1 MTTAAARGLP
11 TGTVTLLFTD
21 VEGSTEL
28 LRRLGASYG
37 DVLHTHRQLLREA
50 VETQGGAEVDT
61 QGDAFFFAFPTAAR
75 AARAAAD
82 AQLALDAQSW
92 PDDVAVRVRMGVHT
106 GEPEQRDSGYV
117 GLDVHQAARIASVG
131 HGGQIV
137 VSRSTRDL
145 LGPDVPV
152 VDLGDHR
159 LKDIDHPVR
168 LFQLGGEGLRIDFPP
183 LRSLHASNLPRPA
196 TRLVDRVE
204 ESKTLRASLA
214 ATRLTTL
221 TGPGGVG
228 KTRLA
233 LEVAAGSLDDFPGG
247 AYFVDLSRL
256 TESRLVPWAIATA
269 LGVQERPGVRRL
281 DQLVERL
288 AAAPPTLLVVD
299 NAEHVLD
306 AAPSLAEL
314 LERAEPVTILATS
327 REPLRLRAEREVSL
341 GPLPTRSGV
350 ALFLE
355 RAQAVRSDGELDA
368 AVVAEVV
375 ERLEGL
381 PLSIELAAPRVRAL
395 PPEVLLERLESRLAL
410 LSGGYA
416 DTPERHR
423 TLRATLDWS
432 YDLLGAHDR
441 AAFNRLGVFVGGFR
455 LEAAAAV
462 LDLPDYDAADRVASL
477 VDKSLVAPQGAG
489 SAPRYLMLETIRE
502 YALEQL
508 VAREELADA
517 ATRHA
522 LHFAELAELSAAAL
536 FGDERPAW
544 VRSLADDHP
553 NFRAALE
560 WSLSM
565 PDPEI
570 SLRLG
575 GALWRF
581 WHAHGDLAEGRLWLE
596 RALARDGAE
605 LSPCRANALGGAAA
619 LAAVSGDADAA
630 RAHASARVELVRR
643 VDDDGLL
650 SGALISLA
658 NVRSNDDDAG
668 ALEEAAALYVEAAD
682 AAERAGDART
692 AAAVI
697 TNLGYLSLRRGDWDR
712 AADESR
718 RALERSRVV
727 GDGAGLVV
735 ALLNLG
741 YASIQRG
748 RPDEAASA
756 FAEALAFQRD
766 LGDREA
772 IAYCLDG
779 IAAVLI
785 GRGFDRDAL
794 RLVAAAAA
802 LRETIGASL
811 ASYERDLH
819 ERVLEEA
826 RRRVGAGAAALE
838 EEGAALTPEEA
849 LEQALALPA
858 G

>member
-1 MTTAAARGLP
+1 MAATRGLP

-28 LRRLGASYG
+28 LRRLGPAYG
-37 DVLHTHRQLLREA
+37 DVLETHRRLLRDA
-50 VETQGGAEVDT
+50 VDAQEGAEVDT
-61 QGDAFFFAFPTAAR
+61 QGDAFFFAFPTAAG
-75 AARAAAD
+75 AVRAAAE
-82 AQLALDAQSW
+82 AQRALSAETW
-92 PDDVAVRVRMGVHT
+92 PDEGTLHVRMGVHT
-106 GEPEQRDSGYV
+106 GEPEQRETGYV
-117 GLDVHQAARIASVG
+117 GLDVHQAARIAAAG

-145 LGPDVPV
+145 LGPDAV
-152 VDLGDHR
+152 VLDLGDHR
-159 LKDIDHPVR
+159 LKDIDAPVR
-168 LFQLGGEGLRIDFPP
+168 LFQLAGDGLRSDFPP

-196 TRLVDRVE
+196 TRLVDRVQ
-204 ESKTLRASLA
+204 ESEALRSSLA
-214 ATRLTTL
+214 AARLTTL

-256 TESRLVPWAIATA
+256 TESRLVPGAIATA
-269 LGVQERPGVRRL
+269 LGMQERPGVRRL
-281 DQLVERL
+281 DQIVERL
-288 AAAPPTLLVVD
+288 AEAPPTLLVVD

-306 AAPSLAEL
+306 AAPSLGEL
-314 LERAEPVTILATS
+314 LERAAPVTILATS
-327 REPLRLRAEREVSL
+327 REPLRLRAERELSL

-355 RAQAVRSDGELDA
+355 RARAIRSEELDID
-368 AVVAEVV
+368 VVAAVV

-395 PPEVLLERLESRLAL
+395 PPEVLLERLETRLTL

-416 DTPERHR
+416 DAPERHR

-432 YDLLGAHDR
+432 YELLGGNDR
-441 AAFNRLGVFVGGFR
+441 RAFDRLGVFVGGFR

-462 LDLPDYDAADRVASL
+462 LDLPEHEAADRVASL

-489 SAPRYLMLETIRE
+489 PAPRYLMLETIRE

-508 VAREELADA
+508 DARDELEDA
-517 ATRHA
+517 ASRHA
-522 LHFAELAELSAAAL
+522 LHFAELAELSEPAL
-536 FGDERPAW
+536 LGDERPAW

-575 GALWRF
+575 AALWRF

-596 RALARDGAE
+596 RALGRRGVE
-605 LSPCRANALGGAAA
+605 LSPARAKALGGAAA

-630 RAHASARVELVRR
+630 RAHASERVALVRR
-643 VDDDGLL
+643 IGDDALL
-650 SGALISLA
+650 PGALITLA
-658 NVRSNDDDAG
+658 NVRSDDGDEG
-668 ALEEAAALYVEAAD
+668 ALEEAAALYAEAAD
-682 AAERAGDART
+682 AAERSGDDRT

-697 TNLGYLSLRRGDWDR
+697 TNLGYLALRLGDWDR
-712 AADESR
+712 AAEESR

-727 GDGAGLVV
+727 GDSAGLVV
-735 ALLNLG
+735 ALVNLG
-741 YASIQRG
+741 YASIDRG
-748 RPDEAASA
+748 RPEEAASA
-756 FAEALAFQRD
+756 FAEALAFQREI
-766 LGDREA
+766 GDRET

-779 IAAVLI
+779 IAAVLL
-785 GRGFDRDAL
+785 GRDLDDDAL

-811 ASYERDLH
+811 PPYERDLH
-819 ERVLEEA
+819 ERVLDEA
-826 RRRVGAGAAALE
+826 RLRLGDDAAEVEA
-838 EEGAALTPEEA
+838 EGAALVPGEA
-849 LEQALALPA
+849 LEQALSLAAPSA
-858 G
+858 